1 MNNRLLGNIAPSHT
15 CLFYEHPSVE
25 VIDVEV
31 EMGFALSYCGT
42 NDDPG
47 WGPLH

>member
-1 MNNRLLGNIAPSHT
+1 MVTGMKNNSIA
-15 CLFYEHPSVE
+15 FYEHPSVE

-31 EMGFALSYCGT
+31 EMGFALYNGGI

-47 WGPLH
+47 WGPLQ

>member
-1 MNNRLLGNIAPSHT
+1 MVTGMKNNSIA
-15 CLFYEHPSVE
+15 FYEHPSVE

-31 EMGFALSYCGT
+31 EMGFALSNGGI